1 MDRKENKIAT
11 CNKLDRDGDWLFPD
25 LFKATLNASKSEQGI
40 QPVLGKRQE
49 AERQPPTC
57 VVVPFPSDG
66 DTDHPET

>member
-11 CNKLDRDGDWLFPD
+11 CKKLDREGDRLFPD
-25 LFKATLNASKSEQGI
+25 FFKATRNASKSEQGI

-49 AERQPPTC
+49 AGSRARAC
-57 VVVPFPSDG
+57 VVVPFPADG